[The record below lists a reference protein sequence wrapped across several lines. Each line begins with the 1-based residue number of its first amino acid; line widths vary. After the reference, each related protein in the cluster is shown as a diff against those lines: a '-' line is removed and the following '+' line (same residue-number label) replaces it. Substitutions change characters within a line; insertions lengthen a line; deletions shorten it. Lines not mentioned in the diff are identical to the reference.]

1 MRALLVFD
9 FENDLV
15 LVIGLLDEIDVVLRV
30 SVAQQ
35 TLDCR
40 SRNAVGCGA
49 ISVDVDLKVW
59 RVVVIIGAHA
69 GEAFEL
75 LKFCHQLVGHGINVL
90 RDDAAN
96 RVGVLPLGLARGPD
110 ADLQHGTWR

>member
-1 MRALLVFD
+1 MRPLLVFD

-15 LVIGLLDEIDVVLRV
+15 LVVRFLDEIDVVLRV
-30 SVAQQ
+30 RVAHQ
-35 TLDCR
+35 TLDGR

-49 ISVDVDLKVW
+49 IPVDVDAKIW
-59 RVVVIIGAHA
+59 RVVVVIGADA

-96 RVGVLPLGLARGPD
+96 RVGVLSLGLARGAD
-110 ADLQHGTWR
+110 ADLQHRTRR

>member
-1 MRALLVFD
+1 MRPLLVFD
-9 FENDLV
+9 FENDLI
-15 LVIGLLDEIDVVLRV
+15 LIIWFLDKIDVVLRV
-30 SVAQQ
+30 SVTQEA
-35 TLDCR
+35 LDCR

-49 ISVDVDLKVW
+49 IPVDVDLKVW
-59 RVVVIIGAHA
+59 RVVVIIGADA

-90 RDDAAN
+90 GDDAAN
-96 RVGVLPLGLARGPD
+96 RVGVLPLGLARGPN